1 MWTTLVC
8 GNGVIEGNEQCDA
21 LNLPTATCDISCMTI
36 PPSCGPGTTLNGI
49 TNQCDPD
56 VTQSQHDAALATI
69 TDLQAQLDAAL
80 AAVPAAL
87 AQRDAI
93 LTTLFEF
100 LRVFGVI

>member
-1 MWTTLVC
+1 VL
-8 GNGVIEGNEQCDA
+8 D
-21 LNLPTATCDISCMTI
+21 
-36 PPSCGPGTTLNGI
+36 CGPGTTPNVI
-49 TNQCDPD
+49 TSECEPD
-56 VTQSQHDAALATI
+56 VTQ
-69 TDLQAQLDAAL
+69 AQLDQAL